1 MLDKNTLIKVTN
13 RDNGSVGY
21 SIPDLGNLERVF
33 TSGETKE
40 VTMEELRKLSY
51 SIGGKVILDEYL
63 IIHNEE
69 AIAELLGTVEPEY
82 YYQEED
88 VKNLLEHGSL
98 DELKDCL
105 DFAPEGTVDLVK
117 KVAVETEL
125 NDIKKRA
132 AIQESTGFNVTSA
145 IEINKE
151 TSEEQV
157 EETKVRRAAPKK
169 EVATSVP
176 TGRRTAAPTTSKYK
190 IVNSK

>member
-151 TSEEQV
+151 TSEEQA

-169 EVATSVP
+169 EVATSAP